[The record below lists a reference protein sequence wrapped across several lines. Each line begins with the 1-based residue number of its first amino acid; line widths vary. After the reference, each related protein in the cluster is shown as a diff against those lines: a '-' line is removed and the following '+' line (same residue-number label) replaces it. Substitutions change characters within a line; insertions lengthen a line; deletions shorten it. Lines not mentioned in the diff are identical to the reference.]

1 MGKNILQ
8 SKSLMSPFKSLKT
21 KLDPEILNKYELNM
35 DDIKDLALK
44 FLKEANTSLVQ
55 DNFSTLTNINSQI
68 FQDMNNNNYVN
79 WAILETVRS
88 FYYLLFES
96 PEWKVKDY
104 GTFLAITLKLAKYH
118 DCHELHPE
126 TRVNQVFKMAKY
138 NISLPEI
145 SFLYNTMNDDILS
158 QMIKKE
164 SKDPNEI
171 VGSRWSPSE
180 FLNIPDAFKA
190 CFKSQNEAGSVKGSG
205 NSIAGD
211 FISKGNGIKPSIC
224 ANSTIPSQCSAYC
237 EWHSEVIQNQSKKTF
252 VSLMGLSLPPRKSV
266 LEPLTSLQNDLG
278 IELFDDAKPTVFPT
292 VAINGQC
299 GHISDCL
306 GHEIF

>member
-1 MGKNILQ
+1 
-8 SKSLMSPFKSLKT
+8 
-21 KLDPEILNKYELNM
+21 M

-96 PEWKVKDY
+96 PEWKIKDY

-292 VAINGQC
+292 VAINGKC
-299 GHISDCL
+299 GHI
-306 GHEIF
+306 